1 MALISRLSVAMAMSG
16 AALAFSNVAFADGA
30 LRTVIV
36 IDASSSMR
44 ATDPKEL
51 RKVAAELFVDLTRD
65 GDQLAVVGFDGA
77 SRDAM
82 PALVTIHGP
91 ADREAVKRAIRAVG
105 NDGNWTDFTAGF
117 SGARQVLQATKPG
130 PGDQDLVVFLTDGRC
145 DPDPKGPIVEA
156 AKSLGGGK
164 SKVEEVC
171 QDRVFSE
178 QVSALGK
185 TRIYAVGL
193 SKSAPRVFLEE
204 LGRRTGGIGVATDR
218 ADELPHLFA
227 DIYARLFGGRLIEG
241 PSAATTNLAVDE
253 GASSI
258 HVVLVGPPKLGLHLF
273 DPSSAELDR
282 NNTHPEAI
290 YFSNSPAYRLFHVN
304 HPTNG
309 AYRLE
314 VEAQGKGGTYA
325 FLQNFEL
332 ALDFP
337 SLPEL
342 VEVGKSFPLTL
353 RLATPGGKL
362 APAAFSARHSFSMVK
377 VEGATSCDQAALAAA
392 KPVEIKARPDGSY
405 ETTITPTVKGALC
418 FVGKMSPGESGVLTR
433 DVQSRLV
440 RVVPPIHLKASVQTP
455 FGSVKQEQRS
465 EAVISLEGS
474 EVGELM
480 HAGLE
485 ISGLGDA
492 MSFSHREFEIAPDG
506 PRTFKVALAIGRDSP
521 PGARE
526 IAVRIV
532 PNKPAGFEDRA
543 VSVNIPVTVVPLS
556 FWERHGRKIE
566 IALGC
571 LVSLILLFGIIIP
584 ARFRRTAILHYE
596 DRRDPDMPRE
606 AKYPLGA
613 KARAGLYRSAKI
625 MLGPMG
631 PVRKGGVVELHA
643 GPGGAVFGVPVGG
656 RNVKELPREGG
667 FDAAEPRAVSL
678 VKGRFRVSPGVKY
691 EIEGTGLVFFWTI
704 R

>member
-1 MALISRLSVAMAMSG
+1 MSS
-16 AALAFSNVAFADGA
+16 AVLATSNLAFADGA

-82 PALVTIHGP
+82 PALVPIRGP
-91 ADREAVKRAIRAVG
+91 VDREAVKRAVRAVG

-117 SGARQVLQATKPG
+117 EGARRVLQATKPG

-156 AKSLGGGK
+156 AKALGGGK

-178 QVSALGK
+178 QVAALGK

-227 DIYARLFGGRLIEG
+227 DIYARLFGGRLVEG
-241 PSAATTNLAVDE
+241 PSASTTTLAVDE
-253 GASSI
+253 GAASI
-258 HVVLVGPPKLGLHLF
+258 HVVLVGPPKLALHLF
-273 DPSSAELDR
+273 DPSSSELDR

-304 HPTNG
+304 HPANG

-332 ALDFP
+332 NLDFP
-337 SLPEL
+337 SLPEIA
-342 VEVGKSFPLTL
+342 EIGKSFPLTL

-362 APAAFSARHSFSMVK
+362 APSAFSGRHSFSVAK
-377 VEGATSCDQAALAAA
+377 VEGAASCDQVALANA
-392 KPVEIKARPDGSY
+392 KPVEIKARSDGAY
-405 ETTITPTVKGALC
+405 EATITPAVKGALC

-433 DVQSRLV
+433 EVSSRLV
-440 RVVPPIHLKASVQTP
+440 RVVPPIHLKAAVQAP
-455 FGSVKQEQRS
+455 FGAVKQKQRG
-465 EAVISLEGS
+465 EATISLEGS

-480 HAGLE
+480 LVGLE
-485 ISGLGDA
+485 INGLGDG

-506 PRTFKVALAIGRDSP
+506 ARTFKVGLSVGRDSP
-521 PGARE
+521 PGPRE

-543 VSVNIPVTVVPLS
+543 VSVNIPVNVVPLS
-556 FWERHGRKIE
+556 FWERHGRKIQ
-566 IALGC
+566 IALGV
-571 LVSLILLFGIIIP
+571 LVSLIVLLGLIIP
-584 ARFRRTAILHYE
+584 ARFRRSAILHYE

-613 KARAGLYRSAKI
+613 KVRAGLYRSAKVL
-625 MLGPMG
+625 LGPTG
-631 PVRKGGVVELHA
+631 PVRKGGIVELHA

-667 FDAAEPRAVSL
+667 FDAAEPRPVSL